1 MLVPPGALDWG
12 PSSLAVQS
20 ALNATSGASA
30 NGSDGE
36 GEGGAWVEI
45 DCRVLDVRLVQDVS
59 FAA

>member
-20 ALNATSGASA
+20 ALNATSGVSA
-30 NGSDGE
+30 NGGE

-45 DCRVLDVRLVQDVS
+45 DCRVLDIRLVQDVS
-59 FAA
+59 FAP